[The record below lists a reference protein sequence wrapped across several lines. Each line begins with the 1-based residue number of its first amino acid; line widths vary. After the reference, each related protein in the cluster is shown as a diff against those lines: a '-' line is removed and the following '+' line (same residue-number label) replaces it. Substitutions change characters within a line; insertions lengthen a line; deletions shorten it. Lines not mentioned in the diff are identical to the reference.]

1 MAELE
6 QRLLSRLQ
14 AAQEKSLPSS
24 SPATEIHEGPTEDV
38 PLNKVQ
44 QKLAA
49 RLLDTSSEESDLL
62 SWRKIEKYV
71 DGMDSRDLHSSLRR
85 EGLSVPRNKKDRQKA
100 LQQLLRTELGLED

>member
-1 MAELE
+1 MKSEFEELRNFKTKIEQAEVEKRQEQKMAELE

-62 SWRKIEKYV
+62 S
-71 DGMDSRDLHSSLRR
+71 
-85 EGLSVPRNKKDRQKA
+85 
-100 LQQLLRTELGLED
+100 